1 MGLSLKDSGQGQ
13 IYIREAKL
21 NVVASQE
28 ARQVAEKAATQERL
42 AKEAIQKAQVER
54 ARAIIVLTGGNKES
68 ARLRHEAMR
77 MLSGGN
83 ATQET
88 IANMM
93 RAETRI
99 INNENIPTDQKQ
111 EKFQKA
117 KSQYE
122 KLLTFAQSR
131 QGKQK
136 ILKR

>member
-1 MGLSLKDSGQGQ
+1 MKDSGQGQ

-88 IANMM
+88 IPNMM

-122 KLLTFAQSR
+122 KLLTFCTVSTGAN
-131 QGKQK
+131 KK